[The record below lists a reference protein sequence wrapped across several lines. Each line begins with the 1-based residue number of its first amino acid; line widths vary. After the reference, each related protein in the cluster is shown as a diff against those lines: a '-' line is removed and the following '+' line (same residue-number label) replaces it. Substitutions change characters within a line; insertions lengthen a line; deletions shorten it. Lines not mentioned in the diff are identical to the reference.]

1 MVGRGE
7 QGGRAGVLSISAIN
21 TGKDSVKIRGPSAV
35 WRLVEDTRKQERP
48 GKWVI
53 TSVCREQRG
62 YQHAFTH
69 SASVQPVNTDGGA
82 WQLEL
87 GWFLGWL
94 QWCLTRQGLDF
105 KSELKNLEEFS
116 LEILNLF
123 AVP

>member
-48 GKWVI
+48 GKWGI
-53 TSVCREQRG
+53 ASACREQRG

-69 SASVQPVNTDGGA
+69 SLIQPLFSQSVLMEVLGSWSLAGSWDGCSGA
-82 WQLEL
+82 
-87 GWFLGWL
+87 
-94 QWCLTRQGLDF
+94 
-105 KSELKNLEEFS
+105 
-116 LEILNLF
+116 
-123 AVP
+123 